1 MIKVKIGA
9 AYYDISQF
17 PDECPH
23 CHHAVKAEVI
33 STTVA
38 ATDNI
43 IDIAFQCPRHTCRRV
58 SIAVYRREMVN
69 PIERGGAFY
78 LRFLHP
84 RNPVDPVVSEHVAKV
99 SPQYVEIF
107 TQASKAE
114 AFDLREIAGV
124 GYRKAL
130 EFLVKDYCI
139 SKNPDNE
146 EEIKAKFLGRVIDNH
161 VDNEN
166 IKQCA
171 KRAVWL
177 GNDETHYVRVWV
189 EKDIKDLKLLIQLTV
204 GWIEQEILTDILL
217 KDMQQG

>member
-1 MIKVKIGA
+1 MIKLKINQR
-9 AYYDISQF
+9 YYDVNQY
-17 PDECPH
+17 PDRCPH
-23 CHHAVKAEVI
+23 CRHAIKAEVVLSAI
-33 STTVA
+33 NSA
-38 ATDNI
+38 EDI
-43 IDIAFQCPRHTCRRV
+43 IDIVFSCPRYECLRI
-58 SIAVYRREMVN
+58 SIAVYVRNTTSLVETLMGYRLRYLHPMN
-69 PIERGGAFY
+69 PI
-78 LRFLHP
+78 
-84 RNPVDPVVSEHVAKV
+84 DPIFSPHVAKV

-107 TQASKAE
+107 KQASKAE
-114 AFDLREIAGV
+114 AFDLGEIAGV

-139 SKNPDNE
+139 TKNPDKE

-161 VDNEN
+161 VDNVN

-204 GWIEQEILTDILL
+204 GWIEQEILTEILM